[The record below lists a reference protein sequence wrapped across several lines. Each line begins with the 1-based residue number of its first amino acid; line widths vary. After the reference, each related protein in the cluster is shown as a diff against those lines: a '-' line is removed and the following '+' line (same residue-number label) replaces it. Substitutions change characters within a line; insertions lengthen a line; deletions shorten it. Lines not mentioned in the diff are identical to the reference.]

1 MQIKWEVVF
10 LNILDGNRHV
20 FSVLVLWTV
29 SLILWILQELFP
41 SFLIHLVMYSKEYNT
56 VYFGWQCFIWAGRVE
71 GVCSQGAGRSS
82 WASTLDLS
90 NSSLGRCKIIQF
102 VHNKIIIGIMSII
115 LSDRWAHPHRLCFPN
130 RTGYANQP
138 SADEFKH
145 GCCPTC
151 QTLMSKPFLYNL
163 VSESAVCTYYIME
176 SVHAHPWW
184 VI

>member
-1 MQIKWEVVF
+1 MGGSISKYTGWKQTCF
-10 LNILDGNRHV
+10 LSSSFMNSVSDTVNLTGIISLFSNTLKNKIL
-20 FSVLVLWTV
+20 SIY
-29 SLILWILQELFP
+29 SLFEQ
-41 SFLIHLVMYSKEYNT
+41 VGRRG
-56 VYFGWQCFIWAGRVE
+56 FG
-71 GVCSQGAGRSS
+71 SQGAGRSS

-102 VHNKIIIGIMSII
+102 VHHKIIIEIMSII

-130 RTGYANQP
+130 RTGYANKP

-163 VSESAVCTYYIME
+163 VSEAAVY
-176 SVHAHPWW
+176 VL
-184 VI
+184 